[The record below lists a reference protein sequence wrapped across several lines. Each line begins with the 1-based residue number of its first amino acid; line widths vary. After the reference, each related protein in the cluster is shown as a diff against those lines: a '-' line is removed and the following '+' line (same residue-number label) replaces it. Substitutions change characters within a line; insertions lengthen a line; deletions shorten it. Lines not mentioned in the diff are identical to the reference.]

1 MTIRSVALSVAALF
15 GFWLTSPLFAA
26 SVEKILYSFNGSDGS
41 LPYPA
46 LTFDGKGNLYGTTLY
61 GGEYGYGTV
70 FELKWED
77 NGEWTEKVLH
87 SFNFNGKDGA
97 YPYAGLIFDAKG
109 NLYGTTYAG
118 GTNGFGAVFELRF
131 TKGSWTE
138 QVLHSFNPGGGDG
151 AVPEAGLIFDPKG
164 NLYGTTLQGGT
175 YGDGTVFELIW
186 GSDGEWTEKVLH
198 SFNANSRDAAF
209 PEASL
214 VFDCKGNLYGTTYG
228 GGTYSDGTVFQLR
241 PGTNG
246 TWTAKVLHS
255 FNFNGEDGFLPEAA
269 LIFDEKGNLY
279 GTTSDGGAYNN
290 GTAFELIPTN
300 SGKWT
305 EKVLHSFDHNTDG
318 GSVLFAG
325 LVFNAKRN
333 LYGTTYVGGAY
344 SFGTVFKLIPEK
356 NGEWTEKVLHAFNPN
371 GEDGLFSTAGI
382 ILDKS
387 GNLYG
392 VTNAGGSSG
401 NGVVF
406 EISPE

>member
-1 MTIRSVALSVAALF
+1 MTFRSVALTFAAVF
-15 GFWLTSPLFAA
+15 GFWLTSPLFAT
-26 SVEKILYSFNGSDGS
+26 SVEKVLYSFNGSDGS
-41 LPYPA
+41 VPYPA
-46 LTFDGKGNLYGTTLY
+46 LTFDSNGNLYGTTLY

-70 FELKWED
+70 FELIWGG

-87 SFNFNGKDGA
+87 SFDLNGKDGA
-97 YPYAGLIFDAKG
+97 YPLAGLIFDAKG

-118 GTNGFGAVFELRF
+118 GTNGFGAVFELRSV
-131 TKGSWTE
+131 KGIWTE
-138 QVLHSFNPGGGDG
+138 QVLHSFNPDGRDG
-151 AVPEAGLIFDPKG
+151 AEPEAGLIFDAKG

-175 YGDGTVFELIW
+175 YDDGTVFELMPGRNGKW
-186 GSDGEWTEKVLH
+186 SEEVLH
-198 SFNANSRDAAF
+198 NFNANSRDAAF

-214 VFDCKGNLYGTTYG
+214 IFDFKGNLYGTTYG
-228 GGTYSDGTVFQLR
+228 GGTYSDGTVFQLT
-241 PGTNG
+241 PSTNG

-255 FNFNGEDGFLPEAA
+255 FNFNGKDGFVPEAA
-269 LIFDEKGNLY
+269 LIFDAKGNLY
-279 GTTSDGGAYNN
+279 GTTVEGGTYNN
-290 GTAFELIPTN
+290 GTAFELVPGTN
-300 SGKWT
+300 GKWT

-325 LVFNAKRN
+325 LVFDAKGN

-344 SFGTVFKLIPEK
+344 SFGTVFELMQGT
-356 NGEWTEKVLHAFNPN
+356 NGEWTEKVLHSFNPN

-382 ILDKS
+382 ILDNS

-406 EISPE
+406 EISRN